1 MAHHLNYTTGAIV
14 AIGGSLGYLKAKS
27 IPSLVAGVGM
37 HSFTIN
43 CRVDVS
49 PLSLPPP
56 QSFRECQMTA
66 NGMLTESCMMRGAR
80 SKAAGRFSWYLGE
93 SQLYTFFLVWCMC
106 VHVLCFR
113 AYMYSTLSLS
123 LVMFDEFVVGEVAI
137 LH

>member
-1 MAHHLNYTTGAIV
+1 
-14 AIGGSLGYLKAKS
+14 
-27 IPSLVAGVGM
+27 
-37 HSFTIN
+37 
-43 CRVDVS
+43 
-49 PLSLPPP
+49 
-56 QSFRECQMTA
+56 MTA

-93 SQLYTFFLVWCMC
+93 SQLYTFFFGCGVC
-106 VHVLCFR
+106 VCTFLCFR